1 LAEFVFILLAVA
13 LEEWPLR
20 FSARR
25 LRMRTR
31 LFVFAGAFLTG
42 CLSTALLFGPFGAGA
57 RNEVTSLLKTTSA
70 RALPEGLTPDEAN
83 SINVFEQTSKSAV
96 FVVNKT
102 LQRDYLTWN
111 VEEVPQGAGTGFIWD
126 TRGHVV
132 TNYHVVQRG
141 RAFSVILSDQ
151 SSWEAE
157 FVGAAPDKDVAVLRI
172 RAPQDKLVP
181 IATGSSRD
189 LRVGQKVLAIGNPFG
204 LDQTLTTGVVSAL
217 GREIK
222 SLVNRTIRDVIQTDA
237 AINPGNSGGPL
248 LDSQGRLIG
257 VNTAIYSPSG
267 ASAGIGFAVPV
278 DTVKMVVPMLIKYGK
293 FKRPSLGA
301 DVVPDSWAQQLG
313 IEGVILQRVPPD
325 SAAFK
330 AGLHGTTRSS
340 IGKVELGDVIV
351 SLNGTRVKSFDDLLN
366 LLEKLQVG
374 DTVKLGYMRNGKEQ
388 EATAVLQD
396 LPEE

>member
-1 LAEFVFILLAVA
+1 MRARLL
-13 LEEWPLR
+13 
-20 FSARR
+20 
-25 LRMRTR
+25 
-31 LFVFAGAFLTG
+31 VFAGAFLTG
-42 CLSTALLFGPFGAGA
+42 CLAMALFFGPFGAGV
-57 RNEVTSLLKTTSA
+57 RTQGLPFLKTTAA

-83 SINVFEQTSKSAV
+83 SIKVFEQASKSAV

-102 LQRDYLTWN
+102 LVRDYLTWN

-126 TRGHVV
+126 TRGHIV
-132 TNYHVVQRG
+132 TNFHVVNRG
-141 RAFSVILSDQ
+141 RAFSVLLSDQ

-172 RAPQDKLVP
+172 RAPQDRLVP
-181 IATGSSRD
+181 IDTGSSKD

-204 LDQTLTTGVVSAL
+204 LDQTLTVGVVSAL

-222 SLVNRTIRDVIQTDA
+222 SLSDRTIRDVIQTDA

-248 LDSQGRLIG
+248 LDSHGRLIG

-278 DTVKMVVPMLIKYGK
+278 DTIKMVVPMLIQYGK

-313 IEGVILQRVPPD
+313 IEGVILQRVPPG
-325 SAAFK
+325 SAAAK

-340 IGKVELGDVIV
+340 VGKVELGDVIV
-351 SLNGTRVKSFDDLLN
+351 SLNGTHVKSFDDLLN

-374 DTVKLGYMRNGKEQ
+374 DTVKLGYVRNGKEQ